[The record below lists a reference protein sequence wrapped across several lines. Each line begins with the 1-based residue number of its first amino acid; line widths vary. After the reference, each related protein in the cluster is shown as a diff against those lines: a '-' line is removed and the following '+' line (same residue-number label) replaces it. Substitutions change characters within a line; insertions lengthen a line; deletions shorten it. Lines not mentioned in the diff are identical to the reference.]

1 MLAPDRAL
9 WMVSRLVTPGLLT
22 GSATT
27 SRPVSVTADRIFLAL
42 TAASS
47 SSDRAPA
54 GGRLL
59 LICLSGVC
67 RSSTF
72 AVPCGM

>member
-1 MLAPDRAL
+1 
-9 WMVSRLVTPGLLT
+9 MVSRLVTPGLFS

-27 SRPVSVTADRIFLAL
+27 SRPVSVTAERIFFAF

-47 SSDRAPA
+47 SSDRQPAP
-54 GGRLL
+54 GRLL